1 MFHLLLGLTAL
12 GASAAVVMAMI
23 AIFSIPLWLG
33 PLVQALVRFFSQGKA
48 ARWIPARFG
57 VIGLVW
63 SSWDLGIQGK
73 WSPIWGICLYW
84 VAYGLLLWGLD
95 TLAGRLRTWVDSRK
109 TVKKE

>member
-33 PLVQALVRFFSQGKA
+33 PLVQALIRFFSRGKV
-48 ARWIPARFG
+48 ARWIPAGFG

-63 SSWDLGIQGK
+63 SIWDLGIQGK
-73 WSPIWGICLYW
+73 WFPIWGICLYW

>member
-33 PLVQALVRFFSQGKA
+33 PLVQALIRFFSRGKV
-48 ARWIPARFG
+48 ARWIPAGFG
-57 VIGLVW
+57 VIGLV
-63 SSWDLGIQGK
+63 
-73 WSPIWGICLYW
+73 WGICLYW

-95 TLAGRLRTWVDSRK
+95 TLAGRLRTWMDSRK